1 MRAIAA
7 YFPATLVAYL
17 LASTF
22 STLMIMAGL
31 AEMAMPVSAADVLS
45 AVWFDWLGLL
55 GSYLPLVAI
64 ALLVALPVAGQLHGR
79 LGLPR
84 RFMYALAGFVA
95 LVAIHLILEATL
107 GLIGFAAVRT
117 NFGLLMQGAAGGLA
131 GVLFAQLSEVKA

>member
-1 MRAIAA
+1 MRVIAA
-7 YFPATLVAYL
+7 YFPATVLAYLVAS
-17 LASTF
+17 AF

-31 AEMAMPVSAADVLS
+31 ANMAMPVSAADVLS

-64 ALLVALPVAGQLHGR
+64 ALLIALPVAGQLHGR

-84 RFMYALAGFVA
+84 RFIYTLSGFAALI
-95 LVAIHLILEATL
+95 AIHLILEATL

-117 NFGLLMQGAAGGLA
+117 TLGLLLQGVAGGLA
-131 GVLFAQLSEVKA
+131 GWLFAHLSETKA

>member
-55 GSYLPLVAI
+55 GSWLP
-64 ALLVALPVAGQLHGR
+64 
-79 LGLPR
+79 
-84 RFMYALAGFVA
+84 
-95 LVAIHLILEATL
+95 
-107 GLIGFAAVRT
+107 
-117 NFGLLMQGAAGGLA
+117 
-131 GVLFAQLSEVKA
+131 S